1 MTFTHLNVQSGYS
14 LMNSTIKIHSL
25 VETAKQTGFKAIALT
40 DEGTMS
46 GAISFYQACRDTGI
60 KPIIGLKTT
69 IVDRS
74 LPFPMILIAKTNVGY
89 KNLLKISTFN
99 QKNEENMT
107 LEMMRAYKEGLIFI
121 QLTSSSPWADSIAA
135 RMFDKVEDSRKRW
148 LEVLEGENFYL
159 SIQDQDLHSERQLHT
174 PMKEWV
180 KNNNMNVVAVGDV
193 RYLHKEDEAAYRCL
207 RAINEGTRYNSER
220 NKDRFYLKSTEEMEN
235 FFSEWWP
242 EVLTATEE
250 IVDACHVEMNLDRQ
264 LLPAY
269 PTPDRKEPGE
279 YLRELC
285 EVSLNRK
292 YRKEEKNIAMERLE
306 HELSVITNMGFSD
319 YFLIVWDFI
328 SYARD
333 KGIHAGPGRGS
344 AAGSIVAFL
353 LDITQVDPLEY
364 DLLFERFLNPER
376 VNMPDIDIDF
386 PDHRR
391 DEVIAYVV
399 EKYGSDHVAQIC
411 TFGTFAARS
420 VLRELFKVLGIEES
434 DASFIL
440 HQIPKA
446 TTSSLVN
453 IVKQSTE
460 LKEYVRNSDR
470 LKMLFRVATKLE
482 GLPRHVSTHAAGV
495 VLSDEPLIQ
504 YTALMKGQGEV
515 PLTQLAMG
523 DLEKVGLLKID
534 FLGLRNLSF
543 IERLESKVKRYR
555 NQEFSVNQIPLTDPL
570 TFDLLK
576 RGKTNGIFQLE
587 SHGMKSV
594 LMRLKPNHF
603 EDVVAVNALYRP
615 GPMEYIST
623 YIERKN
629 GQKNVPFPH
638 PDLKSIL
645 APTFGVLIY
654 QEQIMQVA
662 QLVAGYSLGE
672 ADILRRAVSKKQADV
687 LEDERMKFITG
698 CKKRGYEEA
707 IAHQLFDWVVK
718 FSNYGFNRS
727 HAVAYSLISY
737 RLAYMK
743 AHYPSYFIAELMNT
757 HLGDRDKMTV
767 YIREARDMGIKVR
780 APSIN
785 RSQILS
791 QDDSGEISLGLTA
804 IKGVGYQAAQVIVQ
818 ERMNGAYRNLNDF
831 CLRVDGKIVT
841 RKVMESLVLAG
852 SFDDLHQ
859 NRASVLAS
867 IDQALEQGELFKE
880 FQDQPGFFG
889 SELEMEMVH
898 VDPFPP
904 LKRLFMEKEVLGTYL
919 SQHPLGQQRK
929 CLRKKGIIPLQQANG
944 LEAKRKVQVASSI
957 ENLREIRTKR
967 GDSMAFVTISDETSE
982 LDGVLFPE
990 TYRGVKVWL
999 KEQMLVLLEGRLED
1013 RNGKK
1018 QLIIDQVS
1026 SFDSESLKAEPEQR
1040 LFIKVTKENEHKS
1053 IEKLK
1058 EVAEYF
1064 PGNTPVFIF
1073 RSEDRVTYRLD
1084 ESYCLTVSRETLNNL
1099 NDFFGEASVALRS
1112 VNKEIEN

>member
-14 LMNSTIKIHSL
+14 LMNSTIKIPSL
-25 VETAKQTGFKAIALT
+25 VETAKQSGFKAIALT
-40 DEGTMS
+40 DEGSLS
-46 GAISFYQACRDTGI
+46 GTILFYQECKRSGI

-74 LPFPMILIAKTNVGY
+74 LPFPVILIAKSNVGY
-89 KNLLKISTFN
+89 ENLIKISTFT
-99 QKNEENMT
+99 QKNGENMT
-107 LEMMRAYKEGLIFI
+107 LEMMKEHKEGLIFI
-121 QLTSSSPWADSIAA
+121 LLTSSSPWADSIAN
-135 RMFDKVEDSRKRW
+135 RMFDKIEDTRKRW
-148 LEVLEGENFYL
+148 LEALGEEDFYL

-174 PMKEWV
+174 PMKDWV
-180 KNNNMNVVAVGDV
+180 QHNKMKVVAVGDV
-193 RYLHKEDEAAYRCL
+193 RYLHREDEVAYQCL
-207 RAINEGTRYNSER
+207 RAIDEGTRYHSER
-220 NKDRFYLKSTEEMEN
+220 NKGHYYLKTMKEMES

-242 EVLTATEE
+242 EVLTATET
-250 IVDACHVEMNLDRQ
+250 IVDACHVEMKLDRQ
-264 LLPAY
+264 LLPSY
-269 PTPDRKEPGE
+269 PTPNHEKPDG

-285 EVSLNRK
+285 EASLYRK
-292 YRKEEKNIAMERLE
+292 YRQEERNKASERLE
-306 HELSVITNMGFSD
+306 HELSVITRMGFSD

-328 SYARD
+328 SYARG

-376 VNMPDIDIDF
+376 INMPDIDIDF

-420 VLRELFKVLGIEES
+420 VLRELFKVLGIEDS

-440 HQIPKA
+440 NQVPKV

-460 LKEYVRNSDR
+460 LKDYVRNSER
-470 LKMLFRVATKLE
+470 LKMLFRVAAKLE

-495 VLSDEPLIQ
+495 VLSEEPLIQ

-543 IERLESKVKRYR
+543 IERMESKVKRYR
-555 NQEFSVNQIPLTDPL
+555 DEEFSVNQIPLNDPL
-570 TFDLLK
+570 TFELLK
-576 RGKTNGIFQLE
+576 RGKTNGVFQLE
-587 SHGMKSV
+587 SQGMKSV

-615 GPMEYIST
+615 GPMEYIPT

-629 GQKNVPFPH
+629 GGKDVPFPH
-638 PDLKSIL
+638 PDLKPIL
-645 APTFGVLIY
+645 APTFGVLVY

-687 LEDERMKFITG
+687 LENERMKFITG
-698 CKKRGYEEA
+698 CEKRGYEESV
-707 IAHQLFDWVVK
+707 AHQLFDWIVK

-737 RLAYMK
+737 QLAYMK
-743 AHYPSYFIAELMNT
+743 AHFPSYFIAELMNA
-757 HLGDRDKMTV
+757 HLGDREKLTV
-767 YIREARDMGIKVR
+767 YIREARDMEVEVR

-785 RSQILS
+785 RSQSLT
-791 QDDSGEISLGLTA
+791 QDENGEIRLGLTA
-804 IKGVGYQAAQVIVQ
+804 VKGVGYQAAQAIIQ
-818 ERMNGAYRNLNDF
+818 ERMNGAFRNLNDF
-831 CLRVDGKIVT
+831 CLRVDGKIVS
-841 RKVMESLVLAG
+841 RKVIESLVLAG
-852 SFDDLHQ
+852 CFDALHQ

-904 LKRLFMEKEVLGTYL
+904 LKRLLMEKEVLGTYL
-919 SQHPLGQQRK
+919 SQHPLGQQRRS
-929 CLRKKGIIPLQQANG
+929 LREKGIIPLQQANG
-944 LEAKRKVQVASSI
+944 LDSKRKVKVASSI

-967 GDSMAFVTISDETSE
+967 GDPMAFVTLSDETSE
-982 LDGVLFPE
+982 MDAVLFPE
-990 TYRGVKVWL
+990 TYRDVKVWL
-999 KEQMLVLLEGRLED
+999 KEQMLVLLEGRLEE
-1013 RNGKK
+1013 RSNRK
-1018 QLIIDQVS
+1018 QLIIDRVAA
-1026 SFDSESLKAEPEQR
+1026 FNPENLKASPEQR
-1040 LFIKVTKENEHKS
+1040 LFIKVTEKNEYQS

-1084 ESYCLTVSRETLNNL
+1084 ESYCLTVSRESLNNL
-1099 NDFFGEASVALRS
+1099 NDFFGETSVALRS
-1112 VNKEIEN
+1112 VNKETGD